1 MVTTIFKNAYI
12 FKLMKNHTLIS
23 IMALLFFS
31 GCGSSKIKNYLKEGK
46 TLEDS
51 YKTTIPFTYSNDLI
65 VIEVQINNNSYNFIL
80 DTGAT
85 NIISEELANKLNL
98 NTLGADNVQDIH
110 SNEQSMRF
118 ARIENIGIGGISFLN
133 TTTGISDVLNEV
145 YPFRCMKVDGIIGSN
160 LMQHAVWDFN
170 FKNQRITITDKESK
184 LNIPPQY
191 KQSKM
196 YIGVG
201 GIPSVTSY
209 INNRKVFNNTIDL
222 GYNGGIVIPQS
233 VFEEQKKEGEIDE
246 FIKGYGELPTGAFGK
261 TDKNKFYNSKIDKI
275 QFGDFI
281 IKDKIVYS
289 DHSTHN
295 TFGLDFFKDYRVII
309 NWNKKQ
315 IKIIESKEIKED
327 RYNSFG
333 YNLSFENNHII
344 ISSIIE
350 QSSASQYL
358 KIGDQILSINKL
370 DLSSIDE
377 DQWCEIWEDD
387 IFDKSLNLVK
397 ISILRD
403 SKEYQYELKRTHLL

>member
-1 MVTTIFKNAYI
+1 
-12 FKLMKNHTLIS
+12 MKNYTLVS
-23 IMALLFFS
+23 FLVLLIFS

-46 TLEDS
+46 TLEDN
-51 YKTTIPFTYSNDLI
+51 YKTTIPFTYRNDLI

-110 SNEQSMRF
+110 RNEQSMRF
-118 ARIENIGIGGISFLN
+118 AKIENIGIGEINFLN

-184 LNIPPQY
+184 LNIPSQY

-222 GYNGGIVIPQS
+222 GYNGGVVIPQS
-233 VFEEQKKEGEIDE
+233 VFEEQKKEGKIDE

-289 DHSTHN
+289 DHATHN
-295 TFGLDFFKDYRVII
+295 TFGLDFFKDYRVIL

-315 IKIIESKEIKED
+315 IKIIENIPIKKD
-327 RYNSFG
+327 SYNSFG
-333 YNLSFENNHII
+333 YSLSLENNHVI

-350 QSSASQYL
+350 ESSASKYL
-358 KIGDQILSINKL
+358 EIGDHVISINKI
-370 DLSSIDE
+370 DLSSIKE
-377 DQWCEIWEDD
+377 NQWCKIWEED
-387 IFDKSLNLVK
+387 IFDKSLK
-397 ISILRD
+397 QMTISILRNGE
-403 SKEYQYELKRTHLL
+403 EYHYEVKKMHLL